1 MMTYSLRRGVNRI
14 ASATGLLLSG
24 ILVLTMGL
32 AFVSIAAR
40 AQTPAAPSVI
50 EVKAPTAGPIAPVA
64 VTNYRCHIL
73 PVQPTAGQ
81 VPAKIIRPDCDNQGT
96 GPAGPESTSCST
108 GGCGVLNYHG
118 GPFIASTSHT
128 FYFLNCIS
136 SCFSDPGNPLGFL
149 NDFFASSFV
158 HVLDQYIANKTSGR
172 YLTTV
177 NGEGYVW
184 TQGGV
189 AHTIQDSDV
198 QAFIVNLIRF
208 QFPNGGGGGYDAMY
222 SFFLPQG
229 QDLCFTGQPTQ
240 CYSPDVPA
248 NFVFCAY
255 HGSFNSTDAKGAAM
269 HVIYQAMP
277 YQNVSG
283 CQTTGGPNGTLT
295 DSTNSVL
302 SHEISETITDPDL
315 NAWWR
320 TSDGS
325 EIGDICY
332 LQRQNPIYL
341 RAGAYDIQPEYS
353 NAATDCVAAYKTLA
367 LSHDFNFDM
376 NSDIVWRN
384 SNGDL
389 AMWQMNGSQLLKGP
403 GLGNVPTSWTVVGQQ
418 QLDNSGHADLI
429 WRNTNGDVA
438 IWMMNGA
445 QVLSAP
451 DIGNVPTNWSIVG
464 TGPYNATKGYAEL
477 FWRDTAGD
485 LAIWQM
491 NGTTLLA
498 GPGLG
503 NVPTNWT
510 IVGTGDFYGD
520 GNTDILWRNTAGDV
534 SIWRMNGTT
543 VSSTTV
549 LGNIPTSW
557 TIVGTGDF
565 NGDGYSDILWRDTTG
580 DVAIWYMNGTQ
591 ITSSAW
597 FGNGV
602 AASWS
607 VAETGDFNSDAYSDI
622 LWRNTNGD
630 VVAWLMNPAQNL
642 IQVPFIGNVPI
653 SWTIQGANSD

>member
-14 ASATGLLLSG
+14 ASATGFLLSG

-40 AQTPAAPSVI
+40 AQTRAAPSVI
-50 EVKAPTAGPIAPVA
+50 EVKAPTALGEPIAPVA

-73 PVQPTAGQ
+73 PVQPAAGQ
-81 VPAKIIRPDCDNQGT
+81 APVKIVRPDCDNQGT
-96 GPAGPESTSCST
+96 GPAGPESTSCYN
-108 GGCGVLNYHG
+108 GCGVLNYNG
-118 GPFIASTSHT
+118 GPFITSTSHT

-149 NDFFASSFV
+149 DDFFASSFV
-158 HVLDQYIANKTSGR
+158 HVLDQYIGNKTSGR

-177 NGEGYVW
+177 NGLGYVW

-189 AHTIQDSDV
+189 AHTIQDTDV
-198 QAFIVNLIRF
+198 QAFIVNLIRY
-208 QFPNGGGGGYDAMY
+208 QFPNGGGGGYNAMY

-255 HGSFNSTDAKGAAM
+255 HGSFNATDAKGAAM

-277 YQNVSG
+277 YQNVAG

-295 DSTNSVL
+295 DLTNSVL

-320 TSDGS
+320 NSDGN

-332 LQRQNPIYL
+332 IYRQNPLYL

-353 NAATDCVAAYKTLA
+353 NAATNCVGAYATLA
-367 LSHDFNFDM
+367 LSHDFSFDM
-376 NSDIVWRN
+376 NSDIALRN

-389 AMWQMNGSQLLKGP
+389 AIWLMNGANVISAKD
-403 GLGNVPTSWTVVGQQ
+403 LGNVPTSWTLVGQR
-418 QLDNSGHADLI
+418 QLNSSGNADLI
-429 WRNTNGDVA
+429 WRNTDGDVA
-438 IWMMNGA
+438 IWLMNGTQA
-445 QVLSAP
+445 LSAL
-451 DIGNVPTNWSIVG
+451 DIGNVSTNWTIVG
-464 TGPYNATKGYAEL
+464 TGAYNATNGYAEL

-485 LAIWQM
+485 LAIWTM
-491 NGTTLLA
+491 NGTQVLTA
-498 GPGLG
+498 KGLG

-510 IVGTGDFYGD
+510 IVGTGDFNGD
-520 GNTDILWRNTAGDV
+520 GNTDILWRDTAGDV
-534 SIWRMNGTT
+534 AVWFMNGTT
-543 VSSTTV
+543 ISSTWI
-549 LGNIPTSW
+549 LGNVPTSW
-557 TIVGTGDF
+557 AIVGTGDF
-565 NGDGYSDILWRDTTG
+565 NGDGHSDILWRDTAG
-580 DVAIWYMNGTQ
+580 DAAIWYMQGTQ
-591 ITSSAW
+591 IASSAW
-597 FGNGV
+597 LGTVTTN
-602 AASWS
+602 WS
-607 VAETGDFNSDAYSDI
+607 IAETGDFNSDGYSDI
-622 LWRNTNGD
+622 LWSDTAGD
-630 VVAWLMNPAQNL
+630 VVVWLMNPVQSL
-642 IQVPFIGNVPI
+642 ITEPSLGNVPG
-653 SWTIQGANSD
+653 WTIQGANAD